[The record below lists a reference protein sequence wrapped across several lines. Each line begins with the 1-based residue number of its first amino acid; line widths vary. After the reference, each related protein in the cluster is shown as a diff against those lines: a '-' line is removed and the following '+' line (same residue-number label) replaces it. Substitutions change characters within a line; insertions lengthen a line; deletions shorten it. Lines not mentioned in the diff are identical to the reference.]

1 MHTTGYYSS
10 VNKNDIM
17 KFVSKWHIIGLTQCW
32 TLNTAVSTARQDR
45 PTGTTVTQMLS
56 HNQALLDWI

>member
-32 TLNTAVSTARQDR
+32 TLQYQLPDK
-45 PTGTTVTQMLS
+45 TGPLAQ
-56 HNQALLDWI
+56 Q